1 MQFPVTEWFS
11 VSDYPARSF
20 DLLITPVTEPAR
32 PDLLSMCCS
41 TKTAPARWSRAT
53 GLGKLGADDLDTAG
67 SPPTPPEAVFAEEI
81 ETWLAIRPIVQPE
94 LPIVWTPHNG
104 TCSGGIAVESP
115 ST

>member
-1 MQFPVTEWFS
+1 M
-11 VSDYPARSF
+11 
-20 DLLITPVTEPAR
+20 TEPAR
-32 PDLLSMCCS
+32 LGLPSMCCP

-67 SPPTPPEAVFAEEI
+67 SPPTPLQAVFAEEI

-104 TCSGGIAVESP
+104 TCSGGIAVHIPEHLAAFVS
-115 ST
+115 SLSRIGAFSNVHGKNS